1 MEDTLPNTAQ
11 IIGIQIN
18 SALRSTL
25 IMVVNT
31 KAGNVVCIK
40 KFEIALPSLVL
51 MKPKLFNRYPIV
63 IIAKA
68 EPKTTLGEFIMMV

>member
-1 MEDTLPNTAQ
+1 
-11 IIGIQIN
+11 
-18 SALRSTL
+18 
-25 IMVVNT
+25 MVVNT